1 MSLDSRFLEKFQADA
16 SAWQELANIYL
27 SLSKYDLAAFC
38 FEELI
43 IGNPTNHIN
52 HCRLGEIYYT
62 LGVCN
67 RHPCILGLPLPK
79 I

>member
-43 IGNPTNHIN
+43 LGDVMNHMH
-52 HCRLGEIYYT
+52 HCRLAEIYYT
-62 LGVCN
+62 MGREN
-67 RHPCILGLPLPK
+67 YADARK
-79 I
+79 